1 MGELARNE
9 KLVCCIFQ
17 SAYVG
22 EEQYHLIDAAA
33 ESGRPELMARF
44 MAALGG
50 NHFPRKKWEVPYQ
63 EFEELCAARSR
74 EAVSE
79 QENTEK
85 ISDAEKTDMPQVAS
99 AERKKLS
106 GGVIIA
112 FAVLAML
119 CVGIFASL
127 RWNSTV
133 QSHDEP
139 APPTTNST
147 DLKTQNSG
155 VNEEK
160 VKKVDAQQTE
170 KERYSGKLP
179 VEGMPVRCLKYTT
192 LGAPDKRLDCKNFD
206 KLELGQNT
214 LMSTGTMKT
223 TRSSPPVC
231 VLSGKTTANLC

>member
-1 MGELARNE
+1 
-9 KLVCCIFQ
+9 
-17 SAYVG
+17 
-22 EEQYHLIDAAA
+22 
-33 ESGRPELMARF
+33 
-44 MAALGG
+44 
-50 NHFPRKKWEVPYQ
+50 
-63 EFEELCAARSR
+63 
-74 EAVSE
+74 
-79 QENTEK
+79 
-85 ISDAEKTDMPQVAS
+85 
-99 AERKKLS
+99 
-106 GGVIIA
+106 
-112 FAVLAML
+112 ML

-223 TRSSPPVC
+223 ARSSPPVC